1 MKSFFININEKS
13 YIRYIVINNENITN
27 NKSDTIM
34 KSFLKDLFKLINLK
48 TALSKKLFTIIEIY
62 LQTFFLN
69 ISQKGI

>member
-48 TALSKKLFTIIEIY
+48 TAVSKKLFTIIEIY